1 MIRRKDE
8 TMAEFE
14 TVLKTSDLAP
24 GQMQGVTV
32 DGMDIVVANVEGRF
46 CAFGGI
52 CPHEDAPLADGDL
65 YGDVVTCPWHFTEF
79 NVLTGE
85 ALEGLTDE
93 PIPVFEVRIEG
104 DDVKVALQE
113 E

>member
-1 MIRRKDE
+1 
-8 TMAEFE
+8 MAEFE
-14 TVLKTSDLAP
+14 SVLKTSDLGP
-24 GQMQGVTV
+24 GEMQAVTV
-32 DGMDIVVANVEGRF
+32 DGTEIVVANVDGRF

-52 CPHEDAPLADGDL
+52 CPHEEAPLAEGELDGDVL
-65 YGDVVTCPWHFTEF
+65 TCPWHFTEF

-93 PIPVFEVRIEG
+93 PIPLYEVRVEG
-104 DDVKVALQE
+104 DDIKVAVPE